1 MAHTTRAD
9 LLENVKA
16 YLAKAIAERGG
27 PGSAEFAA
35 WEEFFELY
43 NEILRRFAVSLRL
56 PDDEADDL
64 VQEVWGDVIRLLPK
78 FEYDRAKGGFRRWLY
93 RIVKSKAI
101 DAARR
106 RRVRR
111 IKRSSSEHV
120 TAILDELPDPK
131 AADPADELQKSFE
144 FELVEVAVERL
155 RAQATE
161 AEFDIFRLCEREGMP
176 RHEAAERLGL
186 TPDAA
191 RASLYRAR
199 KRFRAIL
206 EHLVGNTTT
215 ETAG

>member
-9 LLENVKA
+9 LLEHVKR
-16 YLAKAIAERGG
+16 YLAKANAERGG
-27 PGSAEFAA
+27 PGSAEFEA

-43 NEILRRFAVSLRL
+43 NEILWRFAMSLKL
-56 PDDEADDL
+56 PDDEADEL

-106 RRVRR
+106 RSVRR
-111 IKRSSSEHV
+111 MNRSASEHV
-120 TAILDELPDPK
+120 TAVLDELPDPK
-131 AADPADELQKSFE
+131 AADPADELQKRFE
-144 FELVEVAVERL
+144 IELVEVAVERL
-155 RAQATE
+155 RAQATD

-199 KRFRAIL
+199 QRFRAIL
-206 EHLVGNTTT
+206 QRLVGNSSA
-215 ETAG
+215 EMPR